1 MVLSLGCQPA
11 IDPGEPPQES
21 VIFLLRHAEKVDE
34 SDGSPLTEQGQRRAE
49 TLANL
54 LRDSEVQSIYSS
66 DFVRTRTTAAPL
78 AQQLG
83 LEVEIY
89 NQNDLAPFAKQLLA
103 NPGRHL
109 VVGHSNT
116 TPELV
121 GLLGGDSGPDI
132 QRMEYDRLYMLV
144 HRRDVGT
151 TTVVLRFN
159 P

>member
-1 MVLSLGCQPA
+1 M
-11 IDPGEPPQES
+11 DPGEAPQES
-21 VIFLLRHAEKVDE
+21 VFFLVRHAEKVDE

-89 NQNDLAPFAKQLLA
+89 NQNDLAPFAKQLLGK
-103 NPGRHL
+103 PGRHL

-121 GLLGGDSGPDI
+121 RLLGGDPGPEI
-132 QRMEYDRLYMLV
+132 RTMEYDRLYMLV
-144 HRRDVGT
+144 DRRGVGM